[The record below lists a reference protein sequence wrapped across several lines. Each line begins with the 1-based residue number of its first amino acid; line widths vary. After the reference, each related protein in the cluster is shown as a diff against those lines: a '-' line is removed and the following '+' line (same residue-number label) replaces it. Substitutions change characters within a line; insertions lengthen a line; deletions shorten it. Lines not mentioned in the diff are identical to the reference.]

1 MTGNGS
7 GDGVVVPL
15 GYPATG
21 AGGPSAP
28 DVAWVLAGGL
38 VLLGS
43 AAVALQFHR
52 RRNAR

>member
-1 MTGNGS
+1 VTDAGS
-7 GDGVVVPL
+7 GGGAVVPL

-21 AGGPSAP
+21 AGGTDVP
-28 DVAWVLAGGL
+28 DAAWVLAGGL

-43 AAVALQFHR
+43 AAVGLRSHR